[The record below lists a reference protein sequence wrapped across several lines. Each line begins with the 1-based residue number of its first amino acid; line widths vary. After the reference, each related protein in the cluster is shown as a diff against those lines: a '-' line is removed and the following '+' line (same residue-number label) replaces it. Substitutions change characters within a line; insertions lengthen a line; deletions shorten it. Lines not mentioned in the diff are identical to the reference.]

1 MSKKIYITEAQLHEI
16 IGNGAYLDDN
26 DTTNEY
32 RMGGS
37 EISADGVVGDYVDGD
52 VDFGKPVTTDK
63 FAQTMSNQRRRRGM
77 INCSKAINEANQD
90 MKGKE
95 KTFQLSQ
102 TESDK
107 LKQRVMNYNGSKND
121 AGYKRARTLVDKG
134 RISYD
139 NAYRV
144 LDDIKSGRAGAML
157 DPDGTLQH
165 ELENKIKTKTDISQ
179 DQRESKMNNG
189 QRVRKF
195 SPKTGNNNG
204 GGYTPDGDNVIGITY

>member
-1 MSKKIYITEAQLHEI
+1 MSKKIYITEAQLQEI
-16 IGNGAYLDDN
+16 VGNETYLNDQ

-32 RMGGS
+32 LMGGPEVS
-37 EISADGVVGDYVDGD
+37 VDGVRGEYVDGN
-52 VDFGKPVTTDK
+52 VDFGKPVTADK
-63 FAQTMSNQRRRRGM
+63 IAQTMTNQRRRRGM
-77 INCSKAINEANQD
+77 INCSKSLNEANQD
-90 MKGKE
+90 LKGKE

-107 LKQRVMNYNGSKND
+107 LKERVNSYAGSKND
-121 AGYKRARTLVDKG
+121 AGYKRAKTLINKK

-144 LDDIKSGRAGAML
+144 LDDMKSGKAGAIL

-165 ELENKIKTKTDISQ
+165 ELENKIKTGTDLSQ
-179 DQRESKMNNG
+179 NQRENKMNNG

-195 SPKTGNNNG
+195 APKNKING